1 LEGSQCDIRLGKGPA
16 VKWMDAIRGKL
27 AAFVPDQKLA
37 HHVRET
43 AKRNDIP
50 LQDEIVTGMST
61 AISPMLYAGKG
72 AAALALSVPL
82 RYHHTP
88 IETADLRDVENIIL
102 LLKTLL
108 ANDL

>member
-1 LEGSQCDIRLGKGPA
+1 
-16 VKWMDAIRGKL
+16 
-27 AAFVPDQKLA
+27 
-37 HHVRET
+37 
-43 AKRNDIP
+43 
-50 LQDEIVTGMST
+50 MST
-61 AISPMLYAGKG
+61 AITPMLFAGKG

-108 ANDL
+108 TNEL